1 MLTNRNSRGRSIFR
15 YIKISLMAFRH
26 ESAPFYGCG
35 DSGKLSRFQRRG
47 RPPGLVSLLTLYTK
61 RHYILHYIINST
73 IPRRQNHME
82 CFNRGRQRW

>member
-1 MLTNRNSRGRSIFR
+1 
-15 YIKISLMAFRH
+15 MAFRH